1 MKYSYD
7 FLLLEFK
14 DVYYIVNKVFEEEE
28 IRIVNSNLIKF
39 IKEIIIKAHLNN
51 KIFYNSEN
59 SFSKNLEILYK
70 RNIIPY
76 DLMRYISSYIE
87 DLYYYKKIFTT
98 KVKDHGDYREK
109 IINEDIVYNVC
120 VWLVVSSG
128 EEDYSL
134 FVNNLN
140 EDEKIVFNKYLN
152 NIESDFKYNTV
163 DEDEDEDEE
172 EVEEDIDEEDVESRE
187 SKERLNF
194 LGFDDIDDN
203 SLENEF
209 DDEDITSEEYL
220 LTGEL
225 YYLGKNVDKDYYKAK
240 EYFEKAAKEGNEHAE
255 SYLGLFYEKGY
266 GGEKNIEKALYWY
279 KKAALKGN
287 IFSQYSLGFIYYEG
301 KDVEKN
307 SQYSFKWYSEAAE
320 SGFAPAQ
327 YALSYLYKN
336 GEGCE
341 KSNFKAY
348 YWLEESADNDF
359 KDSFYILG
367 QSYLEG
373 KEIELDY
380 NKAFHYFSKGAS
392 KKDKNCLEG
401 LGDMYY
407 FGLYTKE
414 DKKKAFE
421 YYNESIAEG
430 NIGLYYKLGNLYE
443 ESNDIKMALIN
454 YYKGCANGDLKSVQR
469 LGIMYYYGEGV
480 QEDKDKGFEYLGIGA
495 DSEDPHSLYLIGKVY
510 LEEGRDENKEEDK
523 EEGLKYLN
531 TAYKKGSVYA
541 AEALASEGIKSFL
554 NNEYYKELDILSYV
568 NKILDGNLISGYYYY
583 ALLFHY
589 GIGVEVND
597 ETAFINLVQGAKKGH
612 KEAMEKL
619 VEWYTEGI
627 FINKDMTLADK
638 WARKLFE

>member
-14 DVYYIVNKVFEEEE
+14 DVYYIINKVFEEEE
-28 IRIVNSNLIKF
+28 IRAVNSNLVKF

-70 RNIIPY
+70 KNIIPY

-87 DLYYYKKIFTT
+87 DLYYYKKILNA
-98 KVKDHGDYREK
+98 KIKEAMDYREK
-109 IINEDIVYNVC
+109 IINEDIIYNAC
-120 VWLVVSSG
+120 VWLAVSSG

-134 FVNNLN
+134 FINNLN
-140 EDEKIVFNKYLN
+140 NDEKIVFNKYLN
-152 NIESDFKYNTV
+152 NNDGNFKYDYIDDEESEADINT
-163 DEDEDEDEE
+163 EDISKEDIEDRESKDGLSFLDFDDIEDNPLEDSLEDEE
-172 EVEEDIDEEDVESRE
+172 IS
-187 SKERLNF
+187 
-194 LGFDDIDDN
+194 
-203 SLENEF
+203 
-209 DDEDITSEEYL
+209 SEEYL

-225 YYLGKNVDKDYYKAK
+225 YYLGKNVDKDYNKAK

-266 GGEKNIEKALYWY
+266 GGEKNMEKALYWY

-287 IFSQYSLGFIYYEG
+287 IFSQYSLGYIYYEG

-307 SQYSFKWYSEAAE
+307 SQYSFKWYMEAAE

-359 KDSFYILG
+359 EDSFYILG

-380 NKAFHYFSKGAS
+380 KKAYLYFSKGAS

-407 FGLYTKE
+407 WGLYVKE

-421 YYNESIAEG
+421 FYNESIVEG
-430 NIGLYYKLGNLYE
+430 NGGLYYKLGNLYE
-443 ESNDIKMALIN
+443 ESNDIKMALMN

-480 QEDKDKGFEYLGIGA
+480 REDKDKGFEYLSIAA
-495 DSEDPHSLYLIGKVY
+495 DSEDPHSLYLIGNAY
-510 LEEGRDENKEEDK
+510 LEEDK
-523 EEGLKYLN
+523 EEGLEYLKS
-531 TAYKKGSVYA
+531 AYRKGSVYA
-541 AEALASEGIKSFL
+541 AEALVNEGMKNFL
-554 NNEYYKELDILSYV
+554 NNEEYKELDILSYV
-568 NKILDGNLISGYYYY
+568 NKILDGNLNSGYYYY

-589 GIGVEVND
+589 GIGVEKND
-597 ETAFINLVQGAKKGH
+597 ETAFMNMLKGAKRGCR
-612 KEAMEKL
+612 EAMEKL
-619 VEWYTEGI
+619 IEWYTEGI
-627 FINKDMTLADK
+627 FVNKNIDLADK
-638 WARKLFE
+638 WSRKLFE